1 MKAPALDILAV
12 AAHRDD
18 VEQTCGGTLLK
29 MAEHGQSTGILDLTL
44 GEMGTRGTAEDR
56 AQEAAEAARILRVC
70 RREAL
75 DIPDGRVENTWENRL
90 EVARVI
96 RETRP
101 RVVILPYW
109 EGRHPDHYTASKLG
123 YEACFLA
130 GLAKLAISR
139 QPSAVS
145 DKHVVS
151 SRESEGSVFRRVA
164 SAVASVV
171 GGEKQGAPS
180 AAKAEKLGPD
190 FGTTGSRALPEDSSQ
205 PSAASDSTLRS
216 REDSGRAES
225 GRAAPDHADSGRADS
240 VGRTDSESL
249 SPHRPF
255 KIIYATLYYDIR
267 PTFVVD
273 ITDQFEARFESLM
286 AYKSQFS
293 DQEAGKDIFPAR
305 IEIRARI
312 EAMARFYGMLAGV
325 TYAEP
330 FLQKEVGLVE
340 DVTAIPVKSI

>member
-1 MKAPALDILAV
+1 MSAVPLDILAL

-29 MAEHGQSTGILDLTL
+29 MAQRGLRTGILDLTQ
-44 GEMGTRGTAEDR
+44 GELGTRGSAAERAREAED
-56 AQEAAEAARILRVC
+56 AAKILCTSWRQ
-70 RREAL
+70 AL

-90 EVARVI
+90 KVVRVL
-96 RETRP
+96 REQRP

-109 EGRHPDHYTASKLG
+109 KGRHPDHYTASNLG

-130 GLAKLAISR
+130 GLGKLDIERALST
-139 QPSAVS
+139 QHSAFS
-145 DKHVVS
+145 Q
-151 SRESEGSVFRRVA
+151 VA

-171 GGEKQGAPS
+171 AGEGQKP
-180 AAKAEKLGPD
+180 GPL
-190 FGTTGSRALPEDSSQ
+190 A
-205 PSAASDSTLRS
+205 
-216 REDSGRAES
+216 
-225 GRAAPDHADSGRADS
+225 
-240 VGRTDSESL
+240 
-249 SPHRPF
+249 PHRPF
-255 KIIYATLYYDIR
+255 KIIYATLYFDIR

-305 IEIRARI
+305 DEIRARI
-312 EAMARFYGMLAGV
+312 ESMARFYGMMAGV
-325 TYAEP
+325 MYAEP

-340 DVTAIPVKSI
+340 DVAVIPVKSI